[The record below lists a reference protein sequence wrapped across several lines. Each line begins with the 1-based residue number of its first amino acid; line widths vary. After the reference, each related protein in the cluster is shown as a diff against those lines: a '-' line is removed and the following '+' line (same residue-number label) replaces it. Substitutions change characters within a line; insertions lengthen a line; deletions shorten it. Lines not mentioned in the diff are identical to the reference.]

1 MTKVNHNY
9 SKTKIAELLTKNELE
24 HCSVDIARVF
34 WVQNCPEEQANVLKN
49 VCDKVV
55 MLGN

>member
-1 MTKVNHNY
+1 MTQVNHSY
-9 SKTKIAELLTKNELE
+9 YKTKITELLTKNELE

-34 WVQNCPEEQANVLKN
+34 WVRNCPEEQANVLKN

-55 MLGN
+55 ILGN